1 MTGDCARLNRRFDL
15 VEGQSST
22 VTAAHAST
30 AATVATLQ
38 TAVTT
43 LQNTAI
49 TGDVSGGAAL
59 TDVGTITKVIAPGV
73 IGESSISDD
82 GTTVTISE
90 LVKVAARLGV
100 GMAGAFS
107 PAQVVA
113 DFRNAAAVALMHLGN
128 ADSMDG
134 AWWSAA
140 DSSNCIWMLGAY
152 YDGASFWATAAT
164 AVMLQITQNGLG
176 GLKLI
181 YNTGLTPGATFVPVV
196 VFQANASG
204 AVSTYNRAA
213 TAGIGLTPVYAA
225 PDYSNNSSSLGPLA
239 LSVGGGM
246 APAGSYLVGVTLVTH
261 TTGTG
266 NVILTITF
274 NDGNRVETITL
285 PLTLNAATALTP
297 VYQIYTSGGAN
308 ITFATAYTGPTGT
321 YDDCTRLWGHSYQ
334 SQYNRTKPL

>member
-1 MTGDCARLNRRFDL
+1 M
-15 VEGQSST
+15 EGQSST

-43 LQNTAI
+43 LQSSSANTDAVDGAAGLTVVGAI
-49 TGDVSGGAAL
+49 TE
-59 TDVGTITKVIAPGV
+59 VIAPGV
-73 IGESSISDD
+73 IGESPAYIDPAGNLTAPGMHLDDPASGPTRPGFLITSSTATGKSRLGRIADNNRFDVMVNVSYD
-82 GTTVTISE
+82 GTHFNLDDTS
-90 LVKVAARLGV
+90 LYGV
-100 GMAGAFS
+100 YWMCN
-107 PAQVVA
+107 PT
-113 DFRNAAAVALMHLGN
+113 AAVGGRSFTVYGYSPGPNPRTSAILLQLDFSGKIITYAL
-128 ADSMDG
+128 
-134 AWWSAA
+134 
-140 DSSNCIWMLGAY
+140 
-152 YDGASFWATAAT
+152 
-164 AVMLQITQNGLG
+164 
-176 GLKLI
+176 
-181 YNTGLTPGATFVPVV
+181 
-196 VFQANASG
+196 
-204 AVSTYNRAA
+204 AA

-321 YDDCTRLWGHSYQ
+321 YDLHVRLIALG
-334 SQYNRTKPL
+334 